1 MTIRRRG
8 PKLKGTPEGYARFTE
23 ATKLFEPLS
32 KNVFNYRVRA
42 GDIITKED
50 TNGKMYEIA
59 SIIKTKSVLL
69 QDEEKKKAVPVN
81 TIADW
86 IKIDDVIAGLKLD
99 HIVYNEI
106 FLSDT
111 EHYQERKKKNPYTSI
126 GIFDAHDRG
135 TMYAYISL
143 LPLKEETI
151 MDILLSRRDE
161 TDITSQDILSYDELG
176 EYTLLVSS
184 IVHHPDHPELI
195 GRLVKAFMNYWVDQY
210 PERRIKYIYAQTV
223 SEAGKLMANKLRM
236 STMYMMINGHMKR
249 IEDAYMLD
257 MNEPAAS
264 KIIREFQERLK
275 AKANT
280 K

>member
-86 IKIDDVIAGLKLD
+86 IKIDDVIAGLKLE

-111 EHYQERKKKNPYTSI
+111 EHYQERKKKNTYTSI

-275 AKANT
+275 
-280 K
+280 